1 MIVFCLVNLGI
12 IKCSSIAV
20 YQNHEKFFFVNFLHI
35 CRLSDIKIHLF
46 MSEDPIS
53 YINNPR
59 MVVRSNLAAPDILI
73 YQDENFEDNLK
84 QIFDEVENPSS
95 VLFIETDYLRYR
107 SNNKGFQERLNVNFL
122 LHSFCILSSLLSNF
136 SKILKDW
143 RSFRDAQIGII

>member
-1 MIVFCLVNLGI
+1 
-12 IKCSSIAV
+12 
-20 YQNHEKFFFVNFLHI
+20 
-35 CRLSDIKIHLF
+35 

-107 SNNKGFQERLNVNFL
+107 SNNKGFQERLNVDFFL
-122 LHSFCILSSLLSNF
+122 LHSFIF
-136 SKILKDW
+136 
-143 RSFRDAQIGII
+143 IIQLF

>member
-1 MIVFCLVNLGI
+1 
-12 IKCSSIAV
+12 
-20 YQNHEKFFFVNFLHI
+20 
-35 CRLSDIKIHLF
+35 

-107 SNNKGFQERLNVNFL
+107 SNNKGFQERLNCQALCPFL
-122 LHSFCILSSLLSNF
+122 CLCVQKF
-136 SKILKDW
+136 KKMDT
-143 RSFRDAQIGII
+143 D